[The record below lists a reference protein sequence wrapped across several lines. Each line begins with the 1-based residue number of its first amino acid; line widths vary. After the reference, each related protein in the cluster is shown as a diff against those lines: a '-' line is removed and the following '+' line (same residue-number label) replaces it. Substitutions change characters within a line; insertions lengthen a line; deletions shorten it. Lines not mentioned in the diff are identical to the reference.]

1 MRYAF
6 THSVR
11 RVAVIVALAVGF
23 LAPLWGPSWLDAQSA
38 LAGPLIVAQVGPT
51 DRTTANPSSHS
62 SAPGA
67 APASTS
73 NATALAAATARARSR
88 LAETTR
94 KRDKARAD
102 KAALARQ
109 YQTQLAEI
117 DKLKKQRRSWRRDRL
132 IRDRMGRSH
141 TTAKKLAAWDRALR
155 QHEGRVRAAKRAVVA
170 AVDRELAASPGA
182 TRRAS
187 LTRWRADAR
196 RGLRRD
202 AKKIVLP
209 DDRIDPLADPEEL
222 DYQAALLR
230 QSEEQLARELA
241 KLDVQAQRYNRMAS
255 LQKTRRRAVEL
266 GRFDDDRPRR
276 SAGQPTGTNLEG
288 IPEATDGAA
297 DPDPAPPPDTPTDAP
312 PAEDPGGDGGIG
324 SDDPMF
330 DVVLA
335 DVVDASTVDALRA
348 AGHSSN
354 PAVKAKAA
362 ERARKQVRERLER
375 LRKQRRA
382 MKKRAGSLRR

>member
-1 MRYAF
+1 MRYAC
-6 THSVR
+6 TQTVR
-11 RVAVIVALAVGF
+11 CVAVI
-23 LAPLWGPSWLDAQSA
+23 SA
-38 LAGPLIVAQVGPT
+38 LACQIGLTGLIGLLGVLGPVLLDQQAAHAGPIIVAQ
-51 DRTTANPSSHS
+51 A
-62 SAPGA
+62 SAPTQG
-67 APASTS
+67 STTS
-73 NATALAAATARARSR
+73 HTELAAATAQARSQ
-88 LAETTR
+88 LASASRE
-94 KRDKARAD
+94 RDKARAN

-132 IRDRMGRSH
+132 IRDRMGSSH
-141 TTAKKLAAWDRALR
+141 ATAEKLAAWDRALR
-155 QHEGRVRAAKRAVVA
+155 QREEKVRSARRAVVA
-170 AVDRELAASPGA
+170 AIDRELAANPDA

-187 LTRWRADAR
+187 LARWRADAR
-196 RGLRRD
+196 RGLRRN
-202 AKKIVLP
+202 ARKIVLP

-222 DYQAALLR
+222 DYQAELLR
-230 QSEEQLARELA
+230 QSEAQLARELA
-241 KLDVQAQRYNRMAS
+241 KLDAQAQRYSRMAS

-276 SAGQPTGTNLEG
+276 SAGAPTGGREST
-288 IPEATDGAA
+288 PDAADGAA
-297 DPDPAPPPDTPTDAP
+297 DPSPAPLPNAP
-312 PAEDPGGDGGIG
+312 PGETPPTNDDGLTDGGIG

-362 ERARKQVRERLER
+362 ERAHEQVKQRLER
-375 LRKQRRA
+375 LRKQRKA
-382 MKKRAGSLRR
+382 MQKRAGSLRR